1 MDLSYIFSLLSLIF
15 YSIVY
20 IPQFVLIYK
29 NRSSKGISIWML
41 ILWTQADALSLFGT
55 ILLHLPITFGFMSW
69 YHFLIGVILIC
80 FVLFYG
86 EQFRK
91 LEIYFSVIFIIINIL
106 TGILLIIFIKTSY
119 DLVGMCISWITMF
132 LYIIGRFPQIYEN
145 YKTKTTEGLSL
156 LMYIFTILG
165 NIFYIGVI
173 FSTFEYFDKNIPWL
187 ISSILSILL
196 DIIIISQHYYYKK
209 INEKLN
215 KKNNILN
222 IETHERV

>member
-1 MDLSYIFSLLSLIF
+1 MDLSYIFSLLSLVF

-20 IPQFVLIYK
+20 LPQFVLIYK
-29 NRSSKGISIWML
+29 NKSSKGISIWML
-41 ILWTQADALSLFGT
+41 ILWTQADALSLIGT
-55 ILLHLPITFGFMSW
+55 ILLYLPITFALMSW
-69 YHFLIGVILIC
+69 YHFVIGVIMIC
-80 FVLFYG
+80 FVLFYS
-86 EQFRK
+86 EKLSK
-91 LEIYFSVIFIIINIL
+91 LEIYGSSVFIIINIL
-106 TGILLIIFIKTSY
+106 TGILLSYNIKRSNNE
-119 DLVGMCISWITMF
+119 VGSFISWITMF

-173 FSTFEYFDKNIPWL
+173 FSTFEYFYQNIPWL
-187 ISSILSILL
+187 ISSIFSILL

-209 INEKLN
+209 FNETINEK
-215 KKNNILN
+215 NNLLN

>member
-1 MDLSYIFSLLSLIF
+1 MDFSYIFSLLSLIF

-29 NRSSKGISIWML
+29 NKSSKGISIWML
-41 ILWTQADALSLFGT
+41 ILWCQADALSLFGT
-55 ILLHLPITFGFMSW
+55 ILLYLPITFALMSW
-69 YHFLIGVILIC
+69 YHFVIGVIMIC

-86 EQFRK
+86 EKFCK

-119 DLVGMCISWITMF
+119 DLVGMSISWVTMT

-145 YKTKTTEGLSL
+145 YKMKTTEGLSL
-156 LMYIFTILG
+156 LMYVFTILG

-173 FSTFEYFDKNIPWL
+173 FTTFEYFYQNIPWL
-187 ISSILSILL
+187 ISSIFSILL

-209 INEKLN
+209 LNVKINEK
-215 KKNNILN
+215 NNLLN
-222 IETHERV
+222 I